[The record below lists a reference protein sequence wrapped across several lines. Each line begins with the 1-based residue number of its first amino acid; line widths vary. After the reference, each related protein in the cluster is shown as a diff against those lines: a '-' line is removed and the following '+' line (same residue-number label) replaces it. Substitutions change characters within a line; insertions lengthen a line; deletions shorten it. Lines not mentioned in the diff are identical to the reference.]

1 MIRKLFNNLI
11 LLIIYIFLVLS
22 LFFNVAY
29 SLSEVKIIKK
39 INNEIIT
46 NIDIEIEYNYL
57 VALNKD
63 LKNISKEEAL
73 KISESSLIREKIKT
87 NELKKFFNLQK
98 YENDDL
104 INSIFK
110 NFYQKLN
117 FQNENDFKNYL
128 STYELTIDEVKEK
141 IKLEILWNQL
151 IVQKFQNQ
159 IKVNIDSLKNEIKEN
174 QLNYSDIIEY
184 DLSEIVFQATNQS
197 ELEAK
202 INEIKMNI
210 DTIGFRTTANKFSI
224 SESSKLGGVIGK
236 IKENQLSKQ
245 IKEELSKLN
254 IGEIT
259 NPINIGN
266 SFIIIM
272 INGKTKSVFEQDENK
287 VLEEMIEFE
296 KNKQL
301 DQYSQIYFN
310 KIKLNT
316 QIKSE

>member
-1 MIRKLFNNLI
+1 M
-11 LLIIYIFLVLS
+11 
-22 LFFNVAY
+22 
-29 SLSEVKIIKK
+29 
-39 INNEIIT
+39 
-46 NIDIEIEYNYL
+46 
-57 VALNKD
+57 
-63 LKNISKEEAL
+63 
-73 KISESSLIREKIKT
+73 
-87 NELKKFFNLQK
+87 
-98 YENDDL
+98 
-104 INSIFK
+104 
-110 NFYQKLN
+110 
-117 FQNENDFKNYL
+117 
-128 STYELTIDEVKEK
+128 
-141 IKLEILWNQL
+141 
-151 IVQKFQNQ
+151 QKFQNQ